1 MRSRG
6 SAVFSGILLTKL
18 VGVGMLAFSQT
29 RIFDVYYFRMY
40 LSLVL
45 LGSVHGLLLLPV
57 LLSLCGP
64 EQLQVVMRPVTRQQQ
79 QQQQQHSAQC
89 VRFCI

>member
-18 VGVGMLAFSQT
+18 VGVGMLAFSRT
-29 RIFDVYYFRMY
+29 RIFEVYYFRMY

-57 LLSLCGP
+57 LLSVCGP
-64 EQLQVVMRPVTRQQQ
+64 EQLQLVMRPVAGHQQR
-79 QQQQQHSAQC
+79 SAQC